1 MQKPLSKVNKTVVNI
16 KNGSTSANKAA
27 QNAKTQNAKR
37 KKHNP
42 KNALI
47 RTQSAQRC
55 NFG

>member
-16 KNGSTSANKAA
+16 KNGSTSANKVA

-37 KKHNP
+37 KKHGP

-47 RTQSAQRC
+47 RTKYAQRC
-55 NFG
+55 NSG